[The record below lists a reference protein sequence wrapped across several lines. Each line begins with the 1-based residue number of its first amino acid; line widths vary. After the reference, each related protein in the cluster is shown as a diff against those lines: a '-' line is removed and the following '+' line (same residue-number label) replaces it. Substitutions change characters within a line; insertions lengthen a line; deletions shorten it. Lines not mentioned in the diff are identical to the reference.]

1 MITKDDVYAFFDNN
15 PAIKISVVE
24 DEAGIAKGTINRTR
38 GSSSRELNENHLTV
52 LYPVLQKYGFHK
64 GLYNQAKVI
73 AIVNHKGGVAKT
85 TTTANLGK
93 ALTLLDKRVLVIDMD
108 PQGSLSQ
115 ILGVDEPEEQVVH
128 SLLEKKPLPIIE
140 LSKKLHLA
148 PSDLELADA
157 DIELTQMMGGYNR
170 LKNAI
175 YPIRNN
181 YDYILIDCQPS
192 LNIFTNSA
200 LVASTSTLITL
211 QPEVSSIKGLNSLFG
226 RITHIQQEGNYQL
239 KVEGVLFTLVDKRL
253 TIHQELMKQMRDELS
268 NFPVFNTYI
277 RSNVAIKEA
286 QASQQDIFE
295 YDSKSYGAVDYMAL
309 AKELIMG

>member
-1 MITKDDVYAFFDNN
+1 MITKDDVYTFFDNN
-15 PAIKISVVE
+15 SAIKISVIE
-24 DEAGIAKGTINRTR
+24 EEAGITKGTINRTR
-38 GSSSRELNENHLTV
+38 GDSSRELNEKHLKA
-52 LYPVLQKYGFHK
+52 LYPILQRYGFRQ
-64 GLYNQAKVI
+64 GLYNQRVI

-93 ALTLLDKRVLVIDMD
+93 ALVLLGKKVLVIDMD

-115 ILGVDEPEEQVVH
+115 ILGVDQPEEQVVH

-140 LSKKLHLA
+140 VSENFHLA

-157 DIELTQMMGGYNR
+157 DIELTQMMSGYNR
-170 LKNAI
+170 LKKAI

-200 LVASTSTLITL
+200 LVAATGTLITL

-226 RITHIQQEGNYQL
+226 RITHIQEEGNYEL
-239 KVEGVLFTLVDKRL
+239 KVEGILFTLVDKRL
-253 TIHQELMKQMRDELS
+253 TIHQELMKQMRDELT
-268 NFPVFNTYI
+268 NFPVFDTYI

-295 YDSKSYGAVDYMAL
+295 YDRNSYGAEDYMAL